1 MYFLFQ
7 IADNDVF
14 PSVAPGILIEG
25 DQQQKVPLGSNKNL
39 QEPNEPNK
47 SGTNKSAKQED
58 RHVAWSGEQTI
69 DNNNAGGGKK
79 DNQTVTNNKTEKKV
93 VEVAMT
99 NGTNSDGN
107 HVDSKNQETMFV
119 GKNSDPSTNASSK
132 QQTSKSG
139 KYALL
144 SVEFSIQ
151 PTTQGVKIILYLNT
165 CNHRTG
171 SLACVTDM

>member
-1 MYFLFQ
+1 MCFVFQ
-7 IADNDVF
+7 IADNDFF

-69 DNNNAGGGKK
+69 DNNNDGGGKK
-79 DNQTVTNNKTEKKV
+79 DNQTVTNNKTEKKA

-99 NGTNSDGN
+99 NSTNS
-107 HVDSKNQETMFV
+107 HKE
-119 GKNSDPSTNASSK
+119 
-132 QQTSKSG
+132 
-139 KYALL
+139 
-144 SVEFSIQ
+144 
-151 PTTQGVKIILYLNT
+151 
-165 CNHRTG
+165 CR
-171 SLACVTDM
+171 